1 MIKRSALTPLRES
14 VTALPTHLPTA
25 GRQGGAS
32 SRLARESPART
43 GAVRYVRG
51 PMKEKK
57 EEELEETKKLFKE
70 GLDKIWRATKKATK
84 NIVKGFKEGYSE
96 EDKKES

>member
-1 MIKRSALTPLRES
+1 
-14 VTALPTHLPTA
+14 
-25 GRQGGAS
+25 
-32 SRLARESPART
+32 
-43 GAVRYVRG
+43 
-51 PMKEKK
+51 MKEEK
-57 EEELEETKKLFKE
+57 EEKLEEPKDLFKE

>member
-1 MIKRSALTPLRES
+1 
-14 VTALPTHLPTA
+14 
-25 GRQGGAS
+25 
-32 SRLARESPART
+32 
-43 GAVRYVRG
+43 
-51 PMKEKK
+51 MKEEK